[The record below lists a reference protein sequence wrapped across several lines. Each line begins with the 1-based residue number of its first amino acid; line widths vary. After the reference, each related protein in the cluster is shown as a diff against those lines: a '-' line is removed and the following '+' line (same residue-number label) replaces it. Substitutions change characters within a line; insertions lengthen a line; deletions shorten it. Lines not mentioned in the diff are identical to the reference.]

1 MTRTGARTTRRP
13 ASAGKNGRAHARRG
27 GGASRRAPKAPRTR
41 ASKSADAKGPRLV
54 GIDYSA
60 VANPDQQ
67 RSAVLALALPV
78 TAGVVCAALLL
89 SALRADIV
97 RTRYALAKAL
107 SVEEALRPQ
116 ENRLKLRL
124 GQLRSP
130 HRLHRLARELGLSRP
145 AEVQQ
150 LPAAEPGP

>member
-1 MTRTGARTTRRP
+1 MSRTGDRTRRP
-13 ASAGKNGRAHARRG
+13 QPGKNGPASAHRG
-27 GGASRRAPKAPRTR
+27 GGASRRAPNSARARKAG
-41 ASKSADAKGPRLV
+41 SAGGKGPRLV

-60 VANPDQQ
+60 VAKPGAQ
-67 RSAVLALALPV
+67 SHGALGLALHV
-78 TAGVVCAALLL
+78 VAGVVCAALLL

-107 SVEEALRPQ
+107 SVEEGLRPQ

-145 AEVQQ
+145 AELQP
-150 LPAAEPGP
+150 LPATPGPRP